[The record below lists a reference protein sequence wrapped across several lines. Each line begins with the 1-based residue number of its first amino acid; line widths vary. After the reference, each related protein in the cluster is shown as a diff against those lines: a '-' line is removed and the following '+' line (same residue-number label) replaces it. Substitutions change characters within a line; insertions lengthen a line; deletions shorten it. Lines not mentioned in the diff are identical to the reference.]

1 MSLSMFHSY
10 WTVFLL
16 LLFIAIVFWAWS
28 GHRKQDFDEAARL
41 PLDDEE
47 PVATAEQSGEST
59 DA

>member
-28 GHRKQDFDEAARL
+28 GHRKKDFDEAARL

>member
-10 WTVFLL
+10 WTVFLFI
-16 LLFIAIVFWAWS
+16 LFIAIVIWAWS
-28 GHRKQDFDEAARL
+28 GHRKQAFAEAARL

-47 PVATAEQSGEST
+47 PVATAEQSGEGT